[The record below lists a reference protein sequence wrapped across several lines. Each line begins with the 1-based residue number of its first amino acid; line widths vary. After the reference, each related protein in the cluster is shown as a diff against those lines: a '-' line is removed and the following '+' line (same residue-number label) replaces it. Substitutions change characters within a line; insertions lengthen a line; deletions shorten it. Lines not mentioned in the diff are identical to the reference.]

1 MQVMTV
7 DEENELPLSE
17 ALMRAAA
24 DTDDEAL
31 ARLYEW
37 IARTYS
43 SQEYAKIRVD
53 HEGKVSPKFLAI
65 CERMRRLMPIA
76 KWLSWDMK
84 SNLKTLDLGSGAGHM
99 GMLANFFGHSA
110 LGIDN
115 SSRYDRL
122 REFWMQP
129 ATHYRI
135 DPWAPLPPPLGRF
148 HSITSILT
156 NYGRRWALA
165 EWQDFL
171 DRMTEY
177 HLEPDG
183 EFVIHFPG
191 DQMLENREFLR
202 ARASRIEADGRYMFF
217 HRKEV

>member
-1 MQVMTV
+1 MQAMTV

-76 KWLSWDMK
+76 KWLSWDTK

-110 LGIDN
+110 LGIDD
-115 SSRYDRL
+115 SSRFDRL
-122 REFWMQP
+122 REFWAQTVLHHSIE
-129 ATHYRI
+129 AGR
-135 DPWAPLPPPLGRF
+135 PLPPIGRF
-148 HSITSILT
+148 HSITAILT
-156 NYGRRWALA
+156 NFGRNWTVSQ
-165 EWQDFL
+165 WGDFL
-171 DRMTEY
+171 DRIIAD

-183 EFVIHFPG
+183 EFILHFPG
-191 DQMLENREFLR
+191 NQILDYRTYLR
-202 ARASRIEADGRYMFF
+202 QRASRTEGEGRFMIYA
-217 HRKEV
+217 RS